1 MKARDPLRRPS
12 AHKRLLAES
21 DVDPLAGLAN
31 LFDAAMVFAVALL
44 LALVAAQGSP
54 QLAKASQPTSD
65 TEDEQAR
72 EVPDQEA
79 KEMTHYRPST
89 KTLGG
94 KGRRLGVAYRL
105 DSGEVV
111 YVPDTGK

>member
-1 MKARDPLRRPS
+1 MNARDPLRRPS

-44 LALVAAQGSP
+44 LALVASSGNP
-54 QLAKASQPTSD
+54 NLAKTRQPAAD
-65 TEDEQAR
+65 AEQEQAR
-72 EVPDQEA
+72 EVPSEESKD
-79 KEMTHYRPST
+79 MTHYRPST
-89 KTLGG
+89 KTLEG

-105 DSGEVV
+105 ESGEVV
-111 YVPDTGK
+111 YVPDSSK